1 MTITKILNTN
11 IQSVIINLFQNQWPG
26 PHHLWRNE
34 PGSADIFPT
43 GNRQSKCQGRCGT
56 TDFAIFVGNHCMLA
70 VREYFCCFFPP
81 ISHQTKKYESIQ
93 RNTDNESS
101 LSVFRELVLK
111 CDPQRENKGVLVAFD
126 RIYLYLCVSN
136 L

>member
-11 IQSVIINLFQNQWPG
+11 IGSVIINLFQNQWSG
-26 PHHLWRNE
+26 PHHLWCSE
-34 PGSADIFPT
+34 LGSTDIFPT
-43 GNRQSKCQGRCGT
+43 GSPQSKCQDRCGT
-56 TDFAIFVGNHCMLA
+56 TYFAIFVGNHYMLA
-70 VREYFCCFFPP
+70 INGYFCCFFPP
-81 ISHQTKKYESIQ
+81 ISHQTKEYESIQ

-111 CDPQRENKGVLVAFD
+111 CDPQRENKGVLVAFN

-136 L
+136 P